1 MNVYFSGNVAASTS
15 DMILSPASQPS
26 ADYLEMISDRD
37 GEKAVLLA
45 RRAVESYLQGH
56 GSSSYDSGDYSVLNN
71 NDFEGFSGNIEGH
84 GVFVTLNSFNS
95 NNEEHLRGC
104 IGFPIPRS
112 SLGYSIIDS
121 AVAAATQDPRFPPVT
136 KEELGDIIFEVSILT
151 VPKEVEVMNP
161 TEYLNII
168 KIGIDGLILKWRFGS
183 GLLLPQ
189 VPVEL
194 KWDVE
199 EYLENLCYKAGA
211 PPDAWLM
218 PDSKILSFQAIIFK
232 ESKPNGRVVRV
243 MLK

>member
-1 MNVYFSGNVAASTS
+1 
-15 DMILSPASQPS
+15 MILTPASQHS
-26 ADYLEMISDRD
+26 ADYLTLISNED

-45 RRAVESYLQGH
+45 RRAVESYLESQ
-56 GSSSYDSGDYSVLNN
+56 SSSSIDFGDRSVLNS
-71 NDFEGFSGNIEGH
+71 NDFEGFRNIEGH

-104 IGFPIPRS
+104 VGFPIPRS

-121 AVAAATQDPRFPPVT
+121 AIAAATQDPRFPPVP

-151 VPKEVEVMNP
+151 IPKEIEVMDP
-161 TEYLNII
+161 KEYLNII
-168 KIGIDGLILKWRFGS
+168 KIGRDGLILKWRFGS

-199 EYLENLCYKAGA
+199 EYLANLCYKAGA
-211 PPDAWLM
+211 PLDTWLM
-218 PDSKILSFQAIIFK
+218 PDSKILAFQAIIFK
-232 ESKPNGRVVRV
+232 ESKPNGRVVKV
-243 MLK
+243 MLE